1 VNTVVEYRL
10 NTASEAEILDHLR
23 VCDADFIHPLSSRVE
38 ISEYAQKIASKA
50 TKFEAWSGNSL
61 VGLVA
66 VYCNNQENLIAYITS
81 VSVMKEWLGNRIA
94 ARLMSQCVDH
104 VRASSMQQISLE
116 VASDNTPAIKLYEKN
131 GFVAG
136 KPSGSF
142 VCMNLYLKSEE

>member
-1 VNTVVEYRL
+1 MNTTVKYRL
-10 NTASEAEILDHLR
+10 NTASEAEIVEHLR
-23 VCDADFIHPLSSRVE
+23 VCDADFVPPLSSRVE
-38 ISEYAQKIASKA
+38 ISDYAQKIASKA
-50 TKFEAWSGNSL
+50 MKFEAWSGSSL

-66 VYCNNQENLIAYITS
+66 VYCNNQEKLIAYITS
-81 VSVMKEWLGNRIA
+81 VSVMKEWSGKGIA

-104 VRASSMQQISLE
+104 VKASSMQQISLE

-136 KPSGSF
+136 KASGSF